1 MRRKR
6 KRRRE
11 REKRER
17 ERKKRTEKKGRAKMG
32 GGEENSLRGS
42 KEEGEEYLLE
52 VVCTRRLLFPRGRV
66 R

>member
-32 GGEENSLRGS
+32 GGENSLRGS